1 MAERSQT
8 DPRFTDDIPEA
19 RRESLQVSS
28 GQPWWKWLKRW
39 LGFGLL
45 GLLGVGLAIGGLIW
59 MPQLLAGRDGTDP
72 GLNQAESVESGPGRA
87 QVDGEGNDLTESD
100 RNDRQES
107 ASLDPERRLLNH
119 RAYAE
124 APLDSLV
131 AVTADGL
138 VTLRQPAANQLRALI
153 AQARQDGVM
162 LRAVSGFRSIED
174 QRYLFFE
181 VKAERGESPTRRAE
195 VSAPPGYSE
204 HHTGYAVDLADANQ
218 PETDL
223 DESFDGTPA
232 FGWLSQNAAFYGF
245 ELSFPEGNEQ
255 GVSYEPWHWRFV
267 GDQTSLETFY
277 GDGADA
283 ADTGLEQ

>member
-8 DPRFTDDIPEA
+8 DPIFTDDIPEA
-19 RRESLQVSS
+19 RRESPQGVS
-28 GQPWWKWLKRW
+28 GQPWRKGLKRW

-45 GLLGVGLAIGGLIW
+45 GLAGMGLALGSLVWI
-59 MPQLLAGRDGTDP
+59 PQLLSGQGGAAP
-72 GLNQAESVESGPGRA
+72 GLGALESVESRLGEYQA
-87 QVDGEGNDLTESD
+87 NDGMADWSGSD
-100 RNDRQES
+100 RQDS
-107 ASLDPERRLLNH
+107 TGVFSDRRLLNH

-124 APLDSLV
+124 APLHTLV

-138 VTLRQPAANQLRALI
+138 VTLRQPAADQLKAMM
-153 AQARQDGVM
+153 AQARQEGVM

-174 QRYLFFE
+174 QRYLFFA
-181 VKAERGESPTRRAE
+181 VKAERGESPIRRAE

-204 HHTGYAVDLADANQ
+204 HHTGYAVDLADANR

-245 ELSFPEGNEQ
+245 ELSFPADNEQ

-277 GDGADA
+277 GDGADG
-283 ADTGLEQ
+283 ADTGLNQ

>member
-1 MAERSQT
+1 MADPSQT
-8 DPRFTDDIPEA
+8 DPIFTDDIPEA

-28 GQPWWKWLKRW
+28 GQPWRKWLKRW

-59 MPQLLAGRDGTDP
+59 MPQLLSGRDGADA
-72 GLNQAESVESGPGRA
+72 GLDQVELGESRPSRS
-87 QVDGEGNDLTESD
+87 QVDDQGGDLAESD
-100 RNDRQES
+100 RQDA
-107 ASLDPERRLLNH
+107 ASLDPDRRLLNH

-138 VTLRQPAANQLRALI
+138 VTLRQPAAAQLQAMM

-204 HHTGYAVDLADANQ
+204 HHTGYAVDLADVNQ
-218 PETDL
+218 PDTDL

-232 FGWLSQNAAFYGF
+232 FRWLSQNAAFYGF

-283 ADTGLEQ
+283 ADALR